1 MMQFVIGIAAGIAT
15 ALLFA
20 SVASGSAFAIVLF
33 YLAPLP
39 IMIAAIGWSHLAG
52 LIAAL
57 TAAAGL
63 AAVLGSFF
71 FIAFL
76 IGVGLP
82 AWWLGYL
89 ALLARPGPTGAP
101 EDLEWYP
108 PGRIVVWAAI
118 LGALVVF
125 AAIPSIG
132 LDAESFRAGLRR
144 TFERMLRAQTGS
156 AAGTPLRLPGV
167 SDANRLLDVLA
178 AVIPPTA
185 AVLSTLTSLVNLWLA
200 ARIVKVSGRLK
211 RPWPDLATMTFPP
224 FAATLLAAAVAGTF
238 LPDLVGIAAGILT
251 ASLLLAYALLGLAV
265 LHAITL
271 AVSGRAAM
279 LTGVYLAVG
288 VLGWPILVLSLLGLA
303 ETAFAIRARFARRAG
318 PPTLPGA

>member
-1 MMQFVIGIAAGIAT
+1 MMQIVIGIAAGIAT

-20 SVASGSAFAIVLF
+20 SVASGSAFAILLF

-57 TAAAGL
+57 VAAGGL
-63 AAVLGSFF
+63 AAALGGFF
-71 FIAFL
+71 FVAFL
-76 IGVGLP
+76 IGIGLP

-89 ALLARPGPTGAP
+89 ALLARPSAAGGP
-101 EDLEWYP
+101 DLEWYP

-125 AAIPSIG
+125 AAIPNIG

-144 TFERMLRAQTGS
+144 AFERMLRVQTGA
-156 AAGTPLRLPGV
+156 AAGAPLRLPGV
-167 SDANRLLDVLA
+167 SDPSRLLDVLT

-185 AVLSTLTSLVNLWLA
+185 AVLSTLTSLINLWLA

-211 RPWPDLATMTFPP
+211 RPWPDLSAMAFPP
-224 FAATLLAAAVAGTF
+224 FAPILLGIAIAATF
-238 LPDLVGIAAGILT
+238 LPDLVGIAAGILA

-265 LHAITL
+265 LHFVT
-271 AVSGRAAM
+271 VGVGGRGAM
-279 LTGVYLAVG
+279 LTGVYLAIG
-288 VLGWPILVLSLLGLA
+288 LLGWPILALSLLGLA
-303 ETAFAIRARFARRAG
+303 DTVFGLRARFALKRG
-318 PPTLPGA
+318 PPAAPT